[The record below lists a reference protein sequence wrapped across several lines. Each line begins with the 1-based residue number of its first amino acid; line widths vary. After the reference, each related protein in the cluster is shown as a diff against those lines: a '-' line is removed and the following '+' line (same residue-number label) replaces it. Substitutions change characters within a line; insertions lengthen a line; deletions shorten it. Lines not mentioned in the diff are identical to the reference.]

1 MQIHS
6 KFLQETNE
14 REVISH
20 KIIENNF
27 IPVLRNNNDSGVL
40 DVLSLD
46 YGLQVFRP
54 LLGDKS
60 TRIFSEFK
68 LDDGRPIVKH
78 TKKYFSD
85 GQELVVGLS
94 AQNLTEA
101 LKGIGEEVI
110 AAVEKNTNCRVMG
123 LKLIFIQDIDRKLWL
138 MGSSSCTVYEKPFIR
153 SSTPV
158 RPHEKLTLDSS
169 QTVSS
174 LKHPKKALFPLS
186 KCNGDF
192 CEYYLER
199 PQSSNNPEDEFEEI
213 LSKFTLSYNSTD
225 PHKYKQEVTS
235 NFIEKEYEKIRLQ
248 KLTHKIA
255 FRYILIGKNLLLSKP
270 KAKTLTF
277 FPEEIQKI
285 EEPEYRFTDKPPIAL
300 AHPSRLYDEAKIC
313 ENCYNVYNLIRILK
327 VKTKNQTSLP
337 KISRDI
343 PSYYNIE
350 QDDHFIQEHKK
361 IGKFDKMKYGMLYT
375 LTTNPKEHNIDL
387 TTEDFPAKITTNQ
400 YLNNWGVKT
409 QHQKNNESW
418 QKYISTLKR
427 KSVLRNRLKSST
439 VNKAV

>member
-1 MQIHS
+1 MDI
-6 KFLQETNE
+6 
-14 REVISH
+14 
-20 KIIENNF
+20 
-27 IPVLRNNNDSGVL
+27 
-40 DVLSLD
+40 LSLD

-101 LKGIGEEVI
+101 LKSIGEEVI
-110 AAVEKNTNCRVMG
+110 AAVEKNTNCRVMS
-123 LKLIFIQDIDRKLWL
+123 LKLIFIQDIERKLWL
-138 MGSSSCTVYEKPFIR
+138 MGSSSCTVYEKPLVR

-158 RPHEKLTLDSS
+158 RPHEKLMLDSS

-174 LKHPKKALFPLS
+174 LKHPKKPLFPLS

-192 CEYYLER
+192 CEYYLEK
-199 PQSSNNPEDEFEEI
+199 PQSSSNPEDEFEEI

-235 NFIEKEYEKIRLQ
+235 NYIEKEFEKIRQQ
-248 KLTHKIA
+248 KLTHKIP
-255 FRYILIGKNLLLSKP
+255 FRYILIGKNLLSSKP
-270 KAKTLTF
+270 KGKTLVI

-285 EEPEYRFTDKPPIAL
+285 EEPEYRFTDKPPMAL
-300 AHPSRLYDEAKIC
+300 AHPTRIYDEAKIC
-313 ENCYNVYNLIRILK
+313 ENCFNVYNLIRILK
-327 VKTKNQTSLP
+327 VKPKNQTSLP
-337 KISRDI
+337 KISRDV

-350 QDDHFIQEHKK
+350 QDDQFFEEPKK
-361 IGKFDKMKYGMLYT
+361 IGKFDKIKYGMLYT

-418 QKYISTLKR
+418 QKYISSLKR